1 MSQNFYWMYGAHA
14 VRFALDNMQ
23 RKIHELVVLDG
34 QDYDDLI
41 AQAKSRKIPVQITR
55 KIDFGKLV
63 GQDWVHQGVLAKCEP
78 LRPVDIESVEGNAF
92 LVLDQ
97 VTDPH
102 NVGAILR
109 TAAAFGI
116 SGVIMQD
123 KNSATETGT
132 LAKTACGALEVT
144 PIIHVVN
151 LSRTLSDLK
160 EDGFWIV
167 GLDERGDQTV
177 TDIDF
182 KGKIVIVM
190 GAEGSGMR
198 KLIRESC
205 DFLARLPTLD
215 NFPTLNV
222 STATAITLYEWNR
235 QNS

>member
-1 MSQNFYWMYGAHA
+1 MGQNFYWIYGFHA
-14 VRFALDNMQ
+14 VQFALENMQ
-23 RKIHELVVLDG
+23 RKVHELVVLDG

-41 AQAKSRKIPVQITR
+41 TKAKSRKIPVQITR
-55 KIDFGKLV
+55 KIDFGKIAN
-63 GQDWVHQGVLAKCEP
+63 QDWVHQGVLAKCEY
-78 LRPVDIESVEGNAF
+78 LHPVAIERVHGDAF

-132 LAKTACGALEVT
+132 LAKTACGALEIV

-151 LSRTLSDLK
+151 LARTLADLK

-167 GLDERGDQTV
+167 GLDERGDQTI
-177 TDIDF
+177 TEIDF

-190 GAEGSGMR
+190 GAEGLGMR

-215 NFPTLNV
+215 KFPTLNV

-235 QNS
+235 QKS